1 MAVDL
6 ATSGS
11 LGYGIGLQAKVP
23 DKSNLVLQLENQRLK
38 RQALKGQEEEEK
50 QKKEEKQLNLLAKG
64 LNVDATKWHRTLVPT
79 VQKYANDAMEEF
91 YRLSKTNKN
100 FLK

>member
-23 DKSNLVLQLENQRLK
+23 DKTGLVLQLENQRLK
-38 RQALKGQEEEEK
+38 RKALENQAQEEEA
-50 QKKEEKQLNLLAKG
+50 KKA
-64 LNVDATKWHRTLVPT
+64 PT
-79 VQKYANDAMEEF
+79 RSA
-91 YRLSKTNKN
+91 RGPRG
-100 FLK
+100 